1 MGEHAP
7 ADVVSMHV
15 HLSDETR
22 DLLSGK
28 LLATIKPGAIVVNT
42 SRGAVIDEAA
52 LLAGLKCG
60 RIRAAGVDVLDG
72 EPDIDQ
78 HPLVVYSRDH
88 DNMIVT
94 PHIGG
99 YSPDAVRLVCR
110 RAAEKIVTKLGI

>member
-1 MGEHAP
+1 MAHS
-7 ADVVSMHV
+7 DVISVHV

-22 DLLSGK
+22 GLLSGNM
-28 LLATIKPGAIVVNT
+28 LATIKPGAIVVNT
-42 SRGAVIDEAA
+42 SRGAIIDEAA
-52 LLAGLKCG
+52 LLAGLKCR
-60 RIRAAGVDVLDG
+60 RIGAAGVDVLDG

-99 YSPDAVRLVCR
+99 FRPDAVRLVWR
-110 RAAEKIVTKLGI
+110 RAAEKIVTQLGI